1 MEFTLTFIRFLFW
14 ALYFAAPLMLF
25 LLLVII
31 ALGQGVGR
39 LEKWGR
45 FDALYW
51 TFITATTVGYGDM
64 RPVRRMSRTLSV
76 LIALT
81 GIMFTGI
88 LVAMTLHT
96 ATMAFERHV
105 DMGMVK
111 EIKKQI

>member
-1 MEFTLTFIRFLFW
+1 MDFTLTFIRFLFW
-14 ALYFAAPLMLF
+14 ALYLAAPLMLF

-31 ALGQGVGR
+31 VLGQGVGR
-39 LEKWGR
+39 MEKWGR

-51 TFITATTVGYGDM
+51 SFITATTVGYGDM
-64 RPVRRMSRTLSV
+64 RPVRRVSKALSV
-76 LIALT
+76 FIALT

-105 DMGMVK
+105 DMGVIK
-111 EIKKQI
+111 EIKEQI